1 MCVSLATLPTVLN
14 GTQVA
19 PFYKVVVTLLVLT
32 SHLSIPSQYL
42 AVLKCD
48 TQETKQ
54 TKLYEIMLAIAIN
67 R

>member
-1 MCVSLATLPTVLN
+1 MSLATLPTVLN

-19 PFYKVVVTLLVLT
+19 PFYKVVVISLMLI
-32 SHLSIPSQYL
+32 SYLSIPRGYM

-48 TQETKQ
+48 MQEAKRTN
-54 TKLYEIMLAIAIN
+54 LYEIMLALAIN